1 VGVVSGLKGHLARVA
16 VLAAYA
22 APAALVAWG
31 LWLGVSSPEAS
42 GRVLRLGHSLNRD
55 HPVHKGMEFMAA
67 DLERRSGG
75 RLRVE
80 IYADEQLGPE
90 RDLIELLQIGSL
102 AMTKVSTAP
111 LEGFSP
117 LMRVF
122 SLPFLFRDHDHFWQ
136 MADGPIGR
144 ELLDASI
151 PYRLKGLTYFDAGSR
166 SFYINRKRNRVVR
179 HPRDLDGL
187 SIRVMRSRTAVRM
200 VELLG
205 AKPIPI
211 PFGELYTALDT
222 GTVDGAE
229 NNPPSLY
236 TTRQYEVTA
245 AYSLDEHTTIP
256 DILIIGVDTWNRLS
270 PQEQEWLQ
278 AAADAASV
286 HQRRLWAEAE
296 REMLATIEDSG
307 VEVVRDV
314 DRDAFRERTA
324 SMYDEPEFAQ
334 PEVRDLIQ
342 RIRAVGRAPTEP
354 EPEGETS

>member
-1 VGVVSGLKGHLARVA
+1 MATLRSRLARA
-16 VLAAYA
+16 AIALAYA
-22 APAALVAWG
+22 APLALVAWG
-31 LWLGVSSPEAS
+31 LWLGATSPEAS
-42 GRVLRLGHSLNRD
+42 GRVLRLSHSLNRD

-75 RLRVE
+75 ELRIE
-80 IYADEQLGPE
+80 IYADGQLGPE

-111 LEGFSP
+111 LESFSP
-117 LMRVF
+117 LMKVF
-122 SLPFLFRDHDHFWQ
+122 SLPFLFRDHEHFWQ

-151 PYRLKGLTYFDAGSR
+151 PYRLKGLCYFDAGSR
-166 SFYINRKRNRVVR
+166 SFYINRKRNRAVR
-179 HPRDLDGL
+179 RPEDLEGL

-245 AYSLDEHTTIP
+245 VYTLDEHTTIP

-270 PQEQEWLQ
+270 PEERSWLQ
-278 AAADAASV
+278 ASADAASV
-286 HQRRLWAEAE
+286 HQRKLWAEAE
-296 REMLATIEDSG
+296 REMLQTIEDSG

-314 DRDAFRERTA
+314 DREAFRKRTEP
-324 SMYDEPEFAQ
+324 MYEDPEFAQ
-334 PEVRDLIQ
+334 PEVRELIR
-342 RIRAVGRAPTEP
+342 RIRAVGVEP
-354 EPEGETS
+354 DPEGKNP

>member
-1 VGVVSGLKGHLARVA
+1 VSGLKAGLSKAAVA
-16 VLAAYA
+16 AAFA
-22 APAALVAWG
+22 APAALVIWG
-31 LWLGVSSPEAS
+31 LWVGATSPEAS

-55 HPVHKGMEFMAA
+55 HPVHKGMEYMAA

-75 RLRVE
+75 KLRIE
-80 IYADEQLGPE
+80 IYADGQLGPE

-111 LEGFSP
+111 LENFSP
-117 LMRVF
+117 LLKVF
-122 SLPFLFRDHDHFWQ
+122 SLPFLFRDSEHFWQ
-136 MADGPIGR
+136 VANGPIGR

-166 SFYINRKRNRVVR
+166 SFYISKKRNRVVR
-179 HPRDLDGL
+179 HPDDLEGL
-187 SIRVMRSRTAVRM
+187 SIRVMRSRIAVRL

-245 AYSLDEHTTIP
+245 AYTLDEHTSIP
-256 DILIIGVDTWNRLS
+256 DILIIGTDTWNRLS
-270 PQEQEWLQ
+270 PQEQDWLQ
-278 AAADAASV
+278 SSASAATAY
-286 HQRRLWAEAE
+286 QRKLWAEAE
-296 REMLATIEDSG
+296 AEMLATIESSG

-314 DRDAFRERTA
+314 DRDAFRERTLPIY
-324 SMYDEPEFAQ
+324 SDPEFADPAVQ
-334 PEVRDLIQ
+334 DLIQ
-342 RIRAVGRAPTEP
+342 RIRAVGTESGP
-354 EPEGETS
+354 AGEAS

>member
-1 VGVVSGLKGHLARVA
+1 MSGTRPGLAKASVA
-16 VLAAYA
+16 LAFAV
-22 APAALVAWG
+22 PVALVAWG
-31 LWLGVSSPEAS
+31 LWLGATSPEAS
-42 GRVLRLGHSLNRD
+42 GQVLRLGHSLNRD
-55 HPVHKGMEFMAA
+55 HPVHKGMEFMAE
-67 DLERRSGG
+67 DLSRRSGG
-75 RLRVE
+75 ELRIE
-80 IYADEQLGPE
+80 IYADGQLGPE
-90 RDLIELLQIGSL
+90 RDLIELIQIGSL

-111 LEGFSP
+111 LESFSP
-117 LMRVF
+117 RMKVF
-122 SLPFLFRDHDHFWQ
+122 SLPFLFRDHEHFWQ

-151 PYRLKGLTYFDAGSR
+151 RYRLKGLCYFDAGSR
-166 SFYINRKRNRVVR
+166 SFYISRKRNKAVR
-179 HPRDLDGL
+179 HPDDLEGL

-245 AYSLDEHTTIP
+245 AYTLDEHTTVP

-270 PQEQEWLQ
+270 AQEQSWLQ
-278 AAADAASV
+278 ASADAASA
-286 HQRRLWAEAE
+286 HQRGLWAEAE
-296 REMLATIEDSG
+296 QEMLAIIEDSG

-314 DRDAFRERTA
+314 DREAFRKRTE
-324 SMYDEPEFAQ
+324 SMYDDVEFAQ
-334 PEVRDLIQ
+334 PEVRDLIR
-342 RIRAVGRAPTEP
+342 RIRAVGLQPDP
-354 EPEGETS
+354 